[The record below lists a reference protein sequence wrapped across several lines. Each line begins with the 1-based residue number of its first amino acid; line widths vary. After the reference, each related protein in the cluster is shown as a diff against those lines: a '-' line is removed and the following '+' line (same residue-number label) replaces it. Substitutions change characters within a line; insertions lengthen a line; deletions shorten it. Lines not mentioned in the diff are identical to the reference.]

1 MGNRIKVNHY
11 VDLLMFSIEQV
22 IRGMKSDMNQY
33 INSLN
38 LGITAEQFLVLDTID
53 SGNNIC
59 QQDVADLLGKDKS
72 NIKRIVE
79 ILEQKELI
87 TRVAGKK
94 NNRLV
99 NYLVITDNGKR
110 LIKENIDK
118 VKKFMEKVFSVI
130 SEDEEL
136 YLKQNDKVLILESC
150 THHAIDDDIA
160 RVKIPKLIEKKLGY
174 RPNFEYKTGHDFP
187 DISEYK
193 LIIHCGACMTN
204 RKEVLSRI
212 LIANKNN
219 IPITNY
225 GIAISCCLD
234 ILERATDVFS

>member
-1 MGNRIKVNHY
+1 
-11 VDLLMFSIEQV
+11 
-22 IRGMKSDMNQY
+22 MKSDMNQY

-136 YLKQNDKVLILESC
+136 YLKQIVS
-150 THHAIDDDIA
+150 
-160 RVKIPKLIEKKLGY
+160 KL
-174 RPNFEYKTGHDFP
+174 
-187 DISEYK
+187 
-193 LIIHCGACMTN
+193 
-204 RKEVLSRI
+204 
-212 LIANKNN
+212 KN
-219 IPITNY
+219 
-225 GIAISCCLD
+225 
-234 ILERATDVFS
+234 

>member
-1 MGNRIKVNHY
+1 
-11 VDLLMFSIEQV
+11 
-22 IRGMKSDMNQY
+22 MKSDMNQY

-53 SGNNIC
+53 SGNSIC

-136 YLKQNDKVLILESC
+136 YLKQIV
-150 THHAIDDDIA
+150 
-160 RVKIPKLIEKKLGY
+160 KKL
-174 RPNFEYKTGHDFP
+174 
-187 DISEYK
+187 
-193 LIIHCGACMTN
+193 
-204 RKEVLSRI
+204 
-212 LIANKNN
+212 KN
-219 IPITNY
+219 
-225 GIAISCCLD
+225 
-234 ILERATDVFS
+234 

>member
-53 SGNNIC
+53 SGNSIC

-136 YLKQNDKVLILESC
+136 YLKQIV
-150 THHAIDDDIA
+150 
-160 RVKIPKLIEKKLGY
+160 KKL
-174 RPNFEYKTGHDFP
+174 
-187 DISEYK
+187 
-193 LIIHCGACMTN
+193 
-204 RKEVLSRI
+204 
-212 LIANKNN
+212 KN
-219 IPITNY
+219 
-225 GIAISCCLD
+225 
-234 ILERATDVFS
+234 

>member
-79 ILEQKELI
+79 ILEKKGLI

-136 YLKQNDKVLILESC
+136 YLKQIVS
-150 THHAIDDDIA
+150 
-160 RVKIPKLIEKKLGY
+160 KL
-174 RPNFEYKTGHDFP
+174 
-187 DISEYK
+187 
-193 LIIHCGACMTN
+193 
-204 RKEVLSRI
+204 
-212 LIANKNN
+212 KN
-219 IPITNY
+219 
-225 GIAISCCLD
+225 
-234 ILERATDVFS
+234 

>member
-136 YLKQNDKVLILESC
+136 YLKQIV
-150 THHAIDDDIA
+150 
-160 RVKIPKLIEKKLGY
+160 KKL
-174 RPNFEYKTGHDFP
+174 
-187 DISEYK
+187 
-193 LIIHCGACMTN
+193 
-204 RKEVLSRI
+204 
-212 LIANKNN
+212 KN
-219 IPITNY
+219 
-225 GIAISCCLD
+225 
-234 ILERATDVFS
+234 

>member
-1 MGNRIKVNHY
+1 
-11 VDLLMFSIEQV
+11 
-22 IRGMKSDMNQY
+22 MKSDMNQY

-79 ILEQKELI
+79 ILEKKGLI

-136 YLKQNDKVLILESC
+136 YLKQIVS
-150 THHAIDDDIA
+150 
-160 RVKIPKLIEKKLGY
+160 KL
-174 RPNFEYKTGHDFP
+174 
-187 DISEYK
+187 
-193 LIIHCGACMTN
+193 
-204 RKEVLSRI
+204 
-212 LIANKNN
+212 KN
-219 IPITNY
+219 
-225 GIAISCCLD
+225 
-234 ILERATDVFS
+234 

>member
-94 NNRLV
+94 NNRFV

-136 YLKQNDKVLILESC
+136 YLKQIV
-150 THHAIDDDIA
+150 
-160 RVKIPKLIEKKLGY
+160 KKL
-174 RPNFEYKTGHDFP
+174 
-187 DISEYK
+187 
-193 LIIHCGACMTN
+193 
-204 RKEVLSRI
+204 
-212 LIANKNN
+212 KN
-219 IPITNY
+219 
-225 GIAISCCLD
+225 
-234 ILERATDVFS
+234 